1 MKIAQVDLKREERKL
16 KTAEAQTKRAVAQ
29 TKHAVAQT
37 KRAVAQY
44 KQTKAQYKA
53 TVEQRRMAELGV
65 RRSAMSTPSHHYNTI
80 AAMPAAFRE
89 STEPTDFCIRLL
101 PQPPLESE
109 SAYNLFQAVG
119 GLDVGV
125 LEDRAGGVQDTW
137 NQALGENVSNWPET
151 AGGKPVTMTAM
162 DTHRMP
168 YRNNRK
174 PDISHFEV
182 GNRAGHSDVGVVV
195 IGNLKRRMRH
205 VFTTK
210 AKGELMGQ
218 VGAFLAVQPK
228 TTGMTAYLMDGQW
241 IQFFRVNRDCD
252 PASIQ
257 GFKYIEGPL
266 HDLGSEIGRRWF
278 WGLMTTPVSDL
289 GWELPRLRF
298 GDIPLTVERFLGS
311 GSTGMVYHCTYP
323 GPAAAAGDDDAA
335 TSDDDD
341 ASDTSDTS
349 DDDDDDDGGDD
360 AAGPRARAG
369 AGAAGAGAAGAGAG
383 ARNRY
388 RRRLDVVV
396 KVCPTEEEAH
406 AERDVLMLLNKAG
419 VAGVQRLAGMTAC
432 GKGIVTTPLTE
443 PLANRRGLGDV
454 LQGVVTTL
462 EAIHALNL
470 VHRDVSK
477 ANILVTPEG
486 ESLLVDVGGAV
497 PPNVP
502 VPYHGTL
509 EYAAPHIMERFPKA
523 AAAGTVPGDIAPR
536 ESDDL
541 QSLLRVAYV
550 LVFPFLSHDAPLRS
564 EQSEYLAHRMEAL
577 TLSGVW
583 DAADS
588 QAKRLDYTA
597 LRAFFEGLCPVGRK
611 KRKASA
617 M

>member
-1 MKIAQVDLKREERKL
+1 MEAKTKL
-16 KTAEAQTKRAVAQ
+16 AEAAAKRAEAAAKQAEFQAQ
-29 TKHAVAQT
+29 RAQAEAS
-37 KRAVAQY
+37 RASD
-44 KQTKAQYKA
+44 
-53 TVEQRRMAELGV
+53 QRRRAELGK
-65 RRSAMSTPSHHYNTI
+65 RRSAVCTPSQHYNAIST
-80 AAMPAAFRE
+80 METAFRA
-89 STEPTDFCIRLL
+89 STEPADFCIQLL
-101 PQPPLESE
+101 PQPPVECE
-109 SAYNLFQAVG
+109 SAHNLFRIVG
-119 GLDVGV
+119 NLKVGA
-125 LEDRAGGVQDTW
+125 LEDRAEGVQKW
-137 NQALGENVSNWPET
+137 NEAVGKNASNWPKT
-151 AGGKPVTMTAM
+151 AGGKPVTLTIV
-162 DTHRMP
+162 DTHLMP
-168 YRNNRK
+168 DRNNRK

-182 GNRAGHSDVGVVV
+182 GNRSGHSELGVVV
-195 IGNLKRRMRH
+195 IGDLKRCMRH
-205 VFTTK
+205 AFTNK
-210 AKGELMGQ
+210 AKGELIGM
-218 VGAFLAVQPK
+218 VEALLAVQWK
-228 TTGMTAYLMDGQW
+228 TIGINAYLTDGNW

-266 HDLGSEIGRRWF
+266 HQLGSEIGQRWF

-298 GDIPLTVERFLGS
+298 NDIPLTVERFLGS
-311 GSTGMVYHCTYP
+311 GRTAMVYHCTYP
-323 GPAAAAGDDDAA
+323 DPATAANDDV
-335 TSDDDD
+335 
-341 ASDTSDTS
+341 
-349 DDDDDDDGGDD
+349 
-360 AAGPRARAG
+360 
-369 AGAAGAGAAGAGAG
+369 AAGAGVAGAGAG
-383 ARNRY
+383 ARARH

-396 KVCPTEEEAH
+396 KVCSTEEEVD
-406 AERDVLMLLNKAG
+406 AECRVLRLLNDAG
-419 VAGVQRLAGMTAC
+419 VPGVQRLAGVTEC
-432 GKGIVTTPLTE
+432 GKGIVTTPLAE

-577 TLSGVW
+577 TLSGMW

-597 LRAFFEGLCPVGRK
+597 LRAFFEGWFPVGRK